1 LGSIKQLHIKNIATE
16 LLKRFPDQFKED
28 FQHNK
33 KKVEELTDVNSKFV
47 RNQIAGY
54 ITRYLSIN
62 KSQPT
67 K

>member
-1 LGSIKQLHIKNIATE
+1 LGSIKQLHIKNIALE
-16 LLKRFPDQFKED
+16 LLKRFPNQFNKD

-54 ITRYLSIN
+54 ITRYLSIS
-62 KSQPT
+62 KEGV
-67 K
+67 